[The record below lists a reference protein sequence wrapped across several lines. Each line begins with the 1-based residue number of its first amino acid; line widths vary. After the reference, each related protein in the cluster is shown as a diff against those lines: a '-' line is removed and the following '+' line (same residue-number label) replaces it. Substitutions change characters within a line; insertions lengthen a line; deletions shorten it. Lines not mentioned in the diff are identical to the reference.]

1 MKFIILWTISLT
13 KQSEVFMTLVKS
25 TGNKKVNLD
34 FNKEFINT
42 FSQKIQSSDITFINQ
57 TLKDLHESD
66 VANLIENLSN
76 ETRIK
81 LIELEEFKI
90 DPDIFIELNESIQ
103 SEVLQLL
110 SSEAI
115 INIVKRLESDD
126 SIKILENLETNKKK
140 LVLEKLPPKDK
151 FLLEEGLSYPEDS
164 AARIMQR
171 EFTAVPSNW
180 SVGQT
185 IDYLR
190 ENKDL
195 PKEFLEIFIVDNDF
209 KPVGTVPSS
218 RVLRTSRDSKMNSI
232 MTEMPVLISV
242 NMDKEEV
249 GHTFENYNLVSA
261 GVVNKENKLVGMITA
276 DDVVTVVQEEAE
288 EDALRLAGVGDE
300 EITDSVVIK
309 TKRRFN
315 WLLLNLFTALL
326 ATWVI
331 SNFGASI
338 EQMVALAFLMPIVAS
353 MGGNA
358 GMQTLAVTIRAIA
371 KKELSA
377 SNFNR
382 VVGKEFIIGVLNGV
396 IFAIITAL
404 IVHFWFK
411 EISLSLLI
419 GVSMILNMIVA
430 GLFGILV
437 PVSLKKMN
445 IDPALASS
453 VFVTTITDVIGFLSF
468 LGLGSYYF
476 LN

>member
-1 MKFIILWTISLT
+1 
-13 KQSEVFMTLVKS
+13 MTLPNPKEA
-25 TGNKKVNLD
+25 KKVNLD

-42 FSQKIQSSDITFINQ
+42 FTQNIESRNVEFINQ
-57 TLKDLHESD
+57 TLKNLHEAD
-66 VANLIENLSN
+66 VANLIENLN
-76 ETRIK
+76 PEIRTK
-81 LIELEEFKI
+81 LIEIESFNI
-90 DPDIFIELNESIQ
+90 DPEIFIELNESIQ

-110 SSEAI
+110 SIDSLIKI
-115 INIVKRLESDD
+115 IKRLESDNA
-126 SIKILENLETNKKK
+126 IKILENLSKEIKEK
-140 LVLEKLPPKDK
+140 VLEKLPPKDK
-151 FLLEEGLSYPEDS
+151 FLLQEGLSYPEDS

-180 SVGQT
+180 TVGQT

-190 ENKDL
+190 EDKDL
-195 PKEFLEIFIVDNDF
+195 PEEFLEIFIVDNDF
-209 KPVGTVPSS
+209 KPIGTVPSS
-218 RVLRTSRDSKMNSI
+218 RVLRTARDSKMNSI
-232 MTEMPVLISV
+232 MREMPVLISV

-249 GHTFENYNLVSA
+249 GLTFENYNLVSA

-288 EDALRLAGVGDE
+288 EDTLRLAGVGDE
-300 EITDSVVIK
+300 EITDSVMLK

-331 SNFGASI
+331 SFFGASI

-371 KKELSA
+371 TKELSK

-382 VVGKEFIIGVLNGV
+382 VVGKEFLIGILNGI
-396 IFAIITAL
+396 IFAIITAI
-404 IVHFWFK
+404 IVQLWFK
-411 EISLSLLI
+411 ELNLSLLI
-419 GVSMILNMIVA
+419 GISMILNMIVA

-437 PVSLKKMN
+437 PVSLKKLN

>member
-1 MKFIILWTISLT
+1 MSLP
-13 KQSEVFMTLVKS
+13 KS
-25 TGNKKVNLD
+25 TETKKVNLD
-34 FNKEFINT
+34 FNKEFIST
-42 FSQKIQSSDITFINQ
+42 FTQNIEKGNVEFINQ
-57 TLKDLHESD
+57 TLKDLHEAD
-66 VANLIENLSN
+66 VANLIENLN
-76 ETRIK
+76 PDTRTK
-81 LIELEEFKI
+81 LIEIESFNI
-90 DPDIFIELNESIQ
+90 DPEIFIELNESIQ

-110 SSEAI
+110 SIESLIKI
-115 INIVKRLESDD
+115 IKRLESDNA
-126 SIKILENLETNKKK
+126 IKILENLSKEIKEK
-140 LVLEKLPPKDK
+140 VLEKLPPKDK
-151 FLLEEGLSYPEDS
+151 FLLQEGLSYPEDS

-180 SVGQT
+180 TVGQT

-190 ENKDL
+190 EEKDL
-195 PKEFLEIFIVDNDF
+195 PEEFLEIFIVDNDF
-209 KPVGTVPSS
+209 KPIGTVPSS
-218 RVLRTSRDSKMNSI
+218 RVLRTARDLKMNSI
-232 MTEMPVLISV
+232 MTAMPVLISV

-249 GHTFENYNLVSA
+249 GLTFENYNLVSA

-276 DDVVTVVQEEAE
+276 DDVVTVVKEEAE

-300 EITDSVVIK
+300 EITDSVMLK

-331 SNFGASI
+331 SFFGASI
-338 EQMVALAFLMPIVAS
+338 EQMVVLAFLMPIVAS

-371 KKELSA
+371 TKELSK

-382 VVGKEFIIGVLNGV
+382 VVGKEFLIGILNGI
-396 IFAIITAL
+396 IFAIITAV
-404 IVHFWFK
+404 IVQFWFK
-411 EISLSLLI
+411 EINLSLLI
-419 GVSMILNMIVA
+419 GISMILNMIVA

-437 PVSLKKMN
+437 PVTLKKIN

>member
-1 MKFIILWTISLT
+1 MALLKT
-13 KQSEVFMTLVKS
+13 
-25 TGNKKVNLD
+25 TGSKKVNLD
-34 FNKEFINT
+34 FNKDFIDT
-42 FSQKIQSSDITFINQ
+42 FSKNIENRNVDLINL
-57 TLKDLHESD
+57 TLKDLHEAD
-66 VANLIENLSN
+66 IANLIENLN
-76 ETRIK
+76 PETRTK
-81 LIELEEFKI
+81 LIEIESFDI
-90 DPDIFIELNESIQ
+90 DPEIFIELNESIQ
-103 SEVLQLL
+103 AEVLQLL
-110 SSEAI
+110 SIDSLIKI
-115 INIVKRLESDD
+115 IKRLESDD
-126 SIKILENLETNKKK
+126 AIQILENLTKEIKEK
-140 LVLEKLPPKDK
+140 VLEKLPPKDK
-151 FLLEEGLSYPEDS
+151 FLLQEGLSYPEDS

-180 SVGQT
+180 TVGQT

-190 ENKDL
+190 EDKEL
-195 PKEFLEIFIVDNDF
+195 PEEFLEIFIVDNDF
-209 KPVGTVPSS
+209 KPIGTVPSS
-218 RVLRTSRDSKMNSI
+218 RVLRTSREAKMNSI
-232 MTEMPVLISV
+232 MIEMPVLISV
-242 NMDKEEV
+242 DMDKEEV
-249 GHTFENYNLVSA
+249 GLAFENYNLVSA

-276 DDVVTVVQEEAE
+276 DDAVTVVKEEAE
-288 EDALRLAGVGDE
+288 EDTLRLAGVGDE
-300 EITDSVVIK
+300 EITDSVMLK

-371 KKELSA
+371 TKELSK
-377 SNFNR
+377 SNFNT
-382 VVGKEFIIGVLNGV
+382 VVGKEFLIGILNGV
-396 IFAIITAL
+396 IFAIITGI
-404 IVHFWFK
+404 IVQLWFK
-411 EISLSLLI
+411 EQNLSILI
-419 GVSMILNMIVA
+419 GLSMILNMIVA

-437 PVSLKKMN
+437 PVSLKKLN

>member
-1 MKFIILWTISLT
+1 MALL
-13 KQSEVFMTLVKS
+13 KS

-42 FSQKIQSSDITFINQ
+42 FSEKIENGNIEFINQ
-57 TLKDLHESD
+57 TLKDLHEAD
-66 VANLIENLSN
+66 VANLIENLN
-76 ETRIK
+76 PNTRIK
-81 LIELEEFKI
+81 LIELEAFNINPE
-90 DPDIFIELNESIQ
+90 IFVELNESIQ

-110 SSEAI
+110 SIDSI
-115 INIVKRLESDD
+115 IKIIKRLESDNA
-126 SIKILENLETNKKK
+126 IKILENLEKDTKEK
-140 LVLEKLPPKDK
+140 VLDKLPPKDK

-180 SVGQT
+180 TVGQT

-190 ENKDL
+190 EDKDL
-195 PKEFLEIFIVDNDF
+195 PEEFLEIFIVDNDF
-209 KPVGTVPSS
+209 KPIGTVPSS
-218 RVLRTSRDSKMNSI
+218 RVLRTSRDLKMNSI
-232 MTEMPVLISV
+232 MIEMPVLISA

-261 GVVNKENKLVGMITA
+261 GVVNKNNKLVGMITA

-288 EDALRLAGVGDE
+288 EDVLRLAGVGDE
-300 EITDSVVIK
+300 EITDSVMLK

-338 EQMVALAFLMPIVAS
+338 EQMVELAFLMPIVAS

-371 KKELSA
+371 TKELSK

-382 VVGKEFIIGVLNGV
+382 VVGKEFLIGILNGI
-396 IFAIITAL
+396 IFAIITAV
-404 IVHFWFK
+404 IVQLWFK
-411 EISLSLLI
+411 QLNLSLLI

-437 PVSLKKMN
+437 PVSLKKLN

-468 LGLGSYYF
+468 LGLGSFYF

>member
-1 MKFIILWTISLT
+1 
-13 KQSEVFMTLVKS
+13 MTLLKS

-34 FNKEFINT
+34 FNKEFINL
-42 FSQKIQSSDITFINQ
+42 FSEKIENGNIDFINQ
-57 TLKDLHESD
+57 TLKDLHEAD
-66 VANLIENLSN
+66 VANLIENLPPN
-76 ETRIK
+76 TRIK
-81 LIELEEFKI
+81 LIELESFSINPE
-90 DPDIFIELNESIQ
+90 IFIELNESIQ
-103 SEVLQLL
+103 SEVLQIL
-110 SSEAI
+110 SIDSI
-115 INIVKRLESDD
+115 IKIIKRLESDNA
-126 SIKILENLETNKKK
+126 IKILENLEKNNKEK
-140 LVLEKLPPKDK
+140 VLEKLPPKDK

-180 SVGQT
+180 TVGQT

-195 PKEFLEIFIVDNDF
+195 PGEFLEIFIVDNDF
-209 KPVGTVPSS
+209 KPIGTVPSS
-218 RVLRTSRDSKMNSI
+218 RVLRTPRELKMNSI
-232 MTEMPVLISV
+232 MIEMPVLISA
-242 NMDKEEV
+242 NMDQEEV

-261 GVVNKENKLVGMITA
+261 GVVNKNNKLVGMITA

-288 EDALRLAGVGDE
+288 EDVLRLAGVGDE
-300 EITDSVVIK
+300 EITDSVMLK

-371 KKELSA
+371 TKELSK

-382 VVGKEFIIGVLNGV
+382 VVGKEFLIGILNGI
-396 IFAIITAL
+396 IFAIITAV
-404 IVHFWFK
+404 IVQLWFK
-411 EISLSLLI
+411 QLNLSLLI
-419 GVSMILNMIVA
+419 SVSMILNMIVA

-437 PVSLKKMN
+437 PVSLKKLN

-468 LGLGSYYF
+468 LGLGSIYF

>member
-1 MKFIILWTISLT
+1 MALL
-13 KQSEVFMTLVKS
+13 KS
-25 TGNKKVNLD
+25 AGNKKVNLD
-34 FNKEFINT
+34 FNKEFIST
-42 FSQKIQSSDITFINQ
+42 FSEKIENGNIEFINQ
-57 TLKDLHESD
+57 TLKDLHEAD
-66 VANLIENLSN
+66 VANLIENLN
-76 ETRIK
+76 TNTRIK
-81 LIELEEFKI
+81 LIELEAFNINPE
-90 DPDIFIELNESIQ
+90 IFIELNESIQ

-110 SSEAI
+110 SIESI
-115 INIVKRLESDD
+115 IKIIKRLESDNA
-126 SIKILENLETNKKK
+126 IKILENLEKDTKEK
-140 LVLEKLPPKDK
+140 VLDKLPPKDK

-180 SVGQT
+180 TVGQT

-190 ENKDL
+190 EDKDL
-195 PKEFLEIFIVDNDF
+195 PEEFLEIFIVDNDF
-209 KPVGTVPSS
+209 KPIGTVPSS
-218 RVLRTSRDSKMNSI
+218 RVLRTSRDLKMNSI
-232 MTEMPVLISV
+232 MIEMPVLISA
-242 NMDKEEV
+242 NMDQEEV

-261 GVVNKENKLVGMITA
+261 GVVNKNNKLVGMITA

-288 EDALRLAGVGDE
+288 EDVLRLAGVGDE
-300 EITDSVVIK
+300 EITDSVMLK

-371 KKELSA
+371 TKELSK

-382 VVGKEFIIGVLNGV
+382 VVAKEFLIGILNGI
-396 IFAIITAL
+396 IFAIITAV
-404 IVHFWFK
+404 IVQLWFK
-411 EISLSLLI
+411 QLNLSLLI

-437 PVSLKKMN
+437 PVSLKKLN

-468 LGLGSYYF
+468 LGLGSFYF